1 MSPSDI
7 PQGPAQQG
15 WGPDGFAGG
24 AGRHGPFEMTSL
36 VASTLIYGLVNS
48 VVLMLTALGFS
59 LTFGLS
65 GVANF
70 AHGGLYLLSGF
81 LAWGLIHYLKLPFA
95 LAALATVV
103 LVGLAGAALYRF
115 IIMSVRGIILS
126 EVISTFAVGVAIVE
140 FFRWKG
146 FTTYDFSLPPIVR
159 GGVAIAGV
167 DVDYQRL
174 LIVAIGLLLALGLW
188 AFTRWSK
195 IGLALRGMSQDE
207 YTALSVGIDS
217 DWAAMLSLALGSAL
231 AAVAGLALLPL
242 GIISINIGYDVLL
255 VALAVTV
262 LGGLEST
269 PGMILGSFIV
279 GYAMVITG
287 NYLGP
292 RWGEIVY
299 LAAIVVVLG
308 VKPSGLLGRSKELED
323 RV

>member
-1 MSPSDI
+1 MAS
-7 PQGPAQQG
+7 
-15 WGPDGFAGG
+15 
-24 AGRHGPFEMTSL
+24 SL
-36 VASTLIYGLVNS
+36 VASTLVYGLVNS

-81 LAWGLIHYLKLPFA
+81 LAWMLVHYLKLPFP
-95 LAALATVV
+95 LAALATIV
-103 LVGLAGAALYRF
+103 LVGALGAAIYRTVL
-115 IIMSVRGIILS
+115 MSVRGIVLS

-146 FTTYDFSLPPIVR
+146 FTTYDFSLPVFVR
-159 GGVAIAGV
+159 GGVEIAGV
-167 DVDYQRL
+167 AVDYHRL
-174 LIVAIGLLLALGLW
+174 CIVALGIGLALGLW
-188 AFTRWSK
+188 AFTRFTK

-217 DWAAMLSLALGSAL
+217 DWAATLSLALGSAL
-231 AAVAGLALLPL
+231 AAVAGIALLPL
-242 GIISINIGYDVLL
+242 GIISINSGYDVLL

-269 PGMILGSFIV
+269 PGMIVGSLVV
-279 GYAMVITG
+279 GYATVITG
-287 NYLGP
+287 NYVGP
-292 RWGEIVY
+292 RWGEVVY
-299 LAAIVVVLG
+299 LAAIVIVLG

>member
-1 MSPSDI
+1 MNQTLI
-7 PQGPAQQG
+7 
-15 WGPDGFAGG
+15 
-24 AGRHGPFEMTSL
+24 
-36 VASTLIYGLVNS
+36 ASTLVYGLVNS
-48 VVLMLTALGFS
+48 VVLMLTSLGFS

-81 LAWGLIHYLKLPFA
+81 VCWLLIHHLHLP
-95 LAALATVV
+95 LLVAAVVTVAFVGATGAAIYRVV
-103 LVGLAGAALYRF
+103 LV
-115 IIMSVRGIILS
+115 SVRGIVLS

-140 FFRWKG
+140 FFRWQG
-146 FTTYDFSLPPIVR
+146 FTTYDFSLPPFVR
-159 GGVAIAGV
+159 GSVEIAGV
-167 DVDYQRL
+167 SIDWHRVVL
-174 LIVAIGLLLALGLW
+174 VGIGLGLTLAIW
-188 AFTRWSK
+188 AFTHRTK

-207 YTALSVGIDS
+207 ATALCVGIES

-231 AAVAGLALLPL
+231 AAVAAITLLPL

-269 PGMILGSFIV
+269 AGMILGSFII
-279 GYAMVITG
+279 GFAMVITS

-299 LAAIVVVLG
+299 LAAIVVILG
-308 VKPSGLLGRSKELED
+308 VRPSGLLGQSKELEE